1 MGECKVNDVHVLCCG
16 KSFLLPINSFLCINR
31 PCTLSGIFKFI
42 CTFCKCHSSVD
53 RQESIDIPSTPV
65 LENPEHQTLWYCKY
79 FLGKYHYNFVGQ
91 EINDGEKSTYVLSC
105 VEEISFGKT
114 HCRCIMWAKDGPKRL
129 VIAGAFKSKTVRHI
143 LAQFG
148 YTGPKID
155 QSPKQVRQLNRK
167 VEYRKRIKLFR
178 KHYIKIH

>member
-1 MGECKVNDVHVLCCG
+1 M
-16 KSFLLPINSFLCINR
+16 FLC
-31 PCTLSGIFKFI
+31 
-42 CTFCKCHSSVD
+42 SSVD

-91 EINDGEKSTYVLSC
+91 ELNDGEKSTYVLSL

-114 HCRCIMWAKDGPKRL
+114 HCRCIMWAKNGPKRL
-129 VIAGAFKSKTVRHI
+129 VIAGSFKSKSLRHI

-148 YTGPKID
+148 YSGSRID
-155 QSPKQVRQLNRK
+155 QSPKQVRNNSL
-167 VEYRKRIKLFR
+167 
-178 KHYIKIH
+178 